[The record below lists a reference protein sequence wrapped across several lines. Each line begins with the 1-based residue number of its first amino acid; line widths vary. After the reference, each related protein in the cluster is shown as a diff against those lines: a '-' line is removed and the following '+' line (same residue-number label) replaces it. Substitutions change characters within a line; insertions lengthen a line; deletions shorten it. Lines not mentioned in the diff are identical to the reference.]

1 MKRLLILLTVVSG
14 VCSVSFAGD
23 VIVTLK
29 NEKLDLP
36 NANFYIADVIDSRVE
51 KDNIG
56 VAMTGVFNIKRPV
69 QMKGGLKD
77 SLLEYFN
84 CSLPKTE
91 GKTPII
97 LNISEFVVTEQTR
110 ASGEYAIADV
120 AMSFCLVKDDTI
132 GEVYSTHAHKEKR
145 SLWDVTTFHEHN
157 IRAALNDC
165 VISFASGKWSEQNVA
180 FVDRETFEYDMATK
194 QFAATAGK
202 KGSNKNEKHSKVYLG
217 LTLPYQTVQGLDGNS
232 VLSNDDEVMLVT
244 KLRSGAGVGLVL
256 GAIYPNNS
264 KSNPMNHAIEMSYA
278 ISNHRA
284 EWMYWS
290 GDASYRVFS
299 MDWMPHFRADKK
311 TQPFLDL
318 GFYYHSL
325 SVKDAAFD
333 FTSATT
339 GDAMFSGF
347 GFTIGGGVSHYLS
360 NHVMVKGALKY
371 RAGSF
376 IAAKGVQGHLGRI
389 NDALNVSGL
398 VPSVDVAYVF

>member
-1 MKRLLILLTVVSG
+1 MKRLLMLLTVMSG

-36 NANFYIADVIDSRVE
+36 DANFYIADVIDSRAE

-56 VAMTGVFNIKRPV
+56 VAMTGVFNIRKHV
-69 QMKGGLKD
+69 QMKGGLKG

-84 CSLPKTE
+84 YSLPDTE
-91 GKTPII
+91 GKIPIT
-97 LNISEFVVTEQTR
+97 LNISEFVVTEKTR

-120 AMSFCLVKDDTI
+120 AMSFCLVKDDKI
-132 GEVYSTHAHKEKR
+132 GEVYSMRAHKEKG
-145 SLWDVTTFHEHN
+145 SIWDVTTFHEHN

-165 VISFASGKWSEQNVA
+165 VISFASGKWSEQNVT
-180 FVDRETFEYDMATK
+180 FVDRSTFEQDMATR
-194 QFAATAGK
+194 QLASTTIK
-202 KGSNKNEKHSKVYLG
+202 KSSNNIEKHSRMYLG
-217 LTLPYQTVQGLDGNS
+217 LTLPYQTVQGPDGNS
-232 VLSNDDEVMLVT
+232 VLSNDDEVILVT
-244 KLRSGAGVGLVL
+244 KLRSGLGGGLVL

-278 ISNHRA
+278 ISSHRA

-299 MDWMPHFRADKK
+299 LDWMPHFLADKN

-333 FTSATT
+333 FTSAKT

-347 GFTIGGGVSHYLS
+347 GFTIGGGVSHYL
-360 NHVMVKGALKY
+360 NKHVMVKGALKY

-398 VPSVDVAYVF
+398 VPSVDMVYVF